1 MRRPSV
7 FILLVGLLAAV
18 IGGWPPAA
26 YGQAA
31 DGFPRTVMVEGEPV
45 VIPAKPVRIAAVSGD
60 VADILLEM
68 VDPSR
73 VVVVPIYMD
82 NPAIYRNVEKAE
94 AVPHRIAS
102 AVDLDPEAVLAY
114 DPDLIIIT
122 LRQTAEIDAL
132 NLLRLSGIPIVAV
145 SDWTGFDA
153 LKANVMLIGQAV
165 GEDEAAARI
174 VQDID
179 ERLAEVQ
186 RRLEGVTPKEVLPL
200 SIFGPEATTPFFIA
214 PTSFKYDLLRK
225 AGARSAGDRIGINR
239 LVRAS
244 IEQVVQ
250 LDPEYMVLSDWAG
263 TGADA
268 YRAFLSHPAMQA
280 VTAVAEGNVLVL
292 PYREL
297 WGSLDAVDGVEK
309 VARWLYPERF

>member
-1 MRRPSV
+1 MRRSWV
-7 FILLVGLLAAV
+7 FILVAGLLGAM

-26 YGQAA
+26 HGQNAE
-31 DGFPRTVMVEGEPV
+31 GFPRTVMVDGEPV
-45 VIPAKPVRIAAVSGD
+45 VIPAKPMRIAAVSGD
-60 VADILLEM
+60 VADILLEL
-68 VDPSR
+68 VDPAR

-82 NPAIYRNVEKAE
+82 NHAIYRNVEKAA

-145 SDWTGFDA
+145 RNWTGFDA

-174 VQDID
+174 VQEID
-179 ERLAEVQ
+179 ERLAQVQ
-186 RRLEGVTPKEVLPL
+186 RRLEGITPKEVLPL
-200 SIFGPEATTPFFIA
+200 SVFGPEATTPFFVA
-214 PTSFKYDLLRK
+214 PTSFKYDVLRK
-225 AGARSAGDRIGINR
+225 AGARSAGDRLGINR

-250 LDPEYMVLSDWAG
+250 LDPQYIVLSDWAG
-263 TGADA
+263 TGAEA
-268 YRAFLSHPAMQA
+268 YRAFLEHPAMQA